1 MRRAPVKNAEEDC
14 SVAEV
19 YLMAGP
25 NEVRLRA
32 ALDLLEQ
39 VLSEP
44 FYDQLRTKEQLGYSV
59 HASTRLTHGIL
70 GFAFVV
76 VSGARCLLLRPLLSS
91 SCSMQ
96 PVFSRCG

>member
-1 MRRAPVKNAEEDC
+1 VKNPEEDC
-14 SVAEV
+14 SVVEV
-19 YLMAGP
+19 YCMAGP
-25 NEVRLRA
+25 NGTRLRA
-32 ALDLLEQ
+32 KLDLLEQ

-76 VSGARCLLLRPLLSS
+76 VSGVRRLLRSP
-91 SCSMQ
+91 
-96 PVFSRCG
+96 